1 VTRFALS
8 VWANNIGQVY
18 AQYINAFLEMPCAL
32 LEHRQKSS
40 AEPESKPA
48 FDISQY
54 CESRLDNTVRD
65 LIKGGGGFAQEHG
78 PARHVP
84 ILPDITHKLDD
95 FLVTSNFENINWTD
109 HRIRWTVR
117 ADNAPL
123 NRGEIAI
130 NGIEITDYG
139 YDEEY

>member
-1 VTRFALS
+1 MGRNQYPKITLEFKIAKRRINVNATNPLFSTFDRFESRPDPVWVTRFALS

-65 LIKGGGGFAQEHG
+65 LIK
-78 PARHVP
+78 
-84 ILPDITHKLDD
+84 
-95 FLVTSNFENINWTD
+95 
-109 HRIRWTVR
+109 
-117 ADNAPL
+117 
-123 NRGEIAI
+123 
-130 NGIEITDYG
+130 
-139 YDEEY
+139 